1 MDKILIIS
9 DTHGDIKT
17 LEKIIKKE
25 KNYSY
30 IIHLGDHHFD
40 LDEVDIDYEN
50 VNVLRVRGN
59 CDFMKEKEDLVFTL
73 HGKKIFMTHGHY
85 YGVKNSFTNIF
96 YKADEIGADIV
107 LFGHTHEALNKK
119 ISDIHLFNPG
129 SLSSMRSFGKISYGI
144 MTIDEK
150 GNYKLYHKT
159 V

>member
-17 LEKIIKKE
+17 LEKIIKRE

-30 IIHLGDHHFD
+30 LLHLGDHHFD
-40 LDEVDIDYEN
+40 LDEVDIDHEK
-50 VNVLRVRGN
+50 VNVIRVRGN
-59 CDFMKEKEDLVFTL
+59 CDFMKEKEEAVFTV
-73 HGKKIFMTHGHY
+73 HGRKIFMTHGHY
-85 YGVKNSFTNIF
+85 YGVKNSLTNIF

-144 MTIDEK
+144 MTIDDK